1 MTENGKRDISFE
13 LAYSTDSG
21 SGSLTINMRGF
32 FLNSNRNA
40 IRKMIDT
47 VNTYGD
53 LTALVVLSN
62 TIDEAQREL
71 NEDITAFESHI
82 GGLETILNRYA
93 DQYSTYRHAK
103 TAAENN
109 MRQLESKF
117 AYAQELLTKRIAT
130 ASLKDERKRK

>member
-1 MTENGKRDISFE
+1 MTENSKRDISFE

-21 SGSLTINMRGF
+21 SGRLTINMRGF
-32 FLNSNRNA
+32 FLNSNKNA

-47 VNTYGD
+47 VRTYGD

-62 TIDEAQREL
+62 TIDEAQRQL
-71 NEDITAFESHI
+71 DEDIAAFEDRINS
-82 GGLETILNRYA
+82 LETILNRYA

-109 MRQLESKF
+109 MRQLTNKF
-117 AYAQELLTKRIAT
+117 VYAQELLSKYITK
-130 ASLKDERKRK
+130 ASLLEEVTKK

>member
-1 MTENGKRDISFE
+1 MTENGKKDISFE

-71 NEDITAFESHI
+71 NEDIEAFESHI
-82 GGLETILNRYA
+82 GELETILNRYA

-103 TAAENN
+103 TAAENS
-109 MRQLESKF
+109 MRQLSGKF
-117 AYAQELLTKRIAT
+117 DYAQELLTKRIAA